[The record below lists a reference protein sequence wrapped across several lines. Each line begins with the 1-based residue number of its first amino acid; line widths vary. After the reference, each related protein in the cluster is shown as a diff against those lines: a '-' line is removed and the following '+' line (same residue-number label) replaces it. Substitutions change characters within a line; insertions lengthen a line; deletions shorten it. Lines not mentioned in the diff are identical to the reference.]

1 MIILL
6 CYQDVTGSNNC
17 ILNPSN
23 LLIKFDFKYIYI
35 YIYIKREREIQPMIF
50 ISSDCIIYTDWFL
63 VLTVKQS
70 QGLNFKSFIQLE
82 SVIKNFTS

>member
-23 LLIKFDFKYIYI
+23 LLIKFDFKYI

-82 SVIKNFTS
+82 SVIKDFTS